1 MTSLSMGGSQRNVIA
16 FFGINGVGKSAIAD
30 FLNTALAGSIRV
42 QASCVLRNS
51 MGMDRQA
58 LEGISQDTK
67 MAVKVPAI
75 LQEFNRAIEYKYILL
90 DMHLIIP
97 IRQKEVT
104 IYEDV
109 WSDVF
114 FPYILKAYF
123 IFAASQ
129 SILDRRVADMNKTGR
144 RRNMSIKDIAS
155 DQRLNLEKFNKL
167 FLKNKIGKVVN
178 STNRNIEEVAKE
190 ISKDLLLIT

>member
-1 MTSLSMGGSQRNVIA
+1 MISLSIGGSQRNVIA
-16 FFGINGVGKSAIAD
+16 FFGVNGVGKSAIAD
-30 FLNTALAGSIRV
+30 FLNTTLASSIRV

-58 LEGISQDTK
+58 LEETSKDIK

-90 DMHLIIP
+90 DTHLIIP
-97 IRQKEVT
+97 IRQKETT

-109 WSDVF
+109 WSDAF

-129 SILDRRVADMNKTGR
+129 SILDRRVAGMNKTGR

-167 FLKNKIGKVVN
+167 FFKNKIGKVVN
-178 STNRNIEEVAKE
+178 STNRNIEEVARE
-190 ISKDLLLIT
+190 ILKDL